1 MTTTRSERQAPWYG
15 AGYDMK
21 DDDGNTIITGT
32 KLATS
37 EVAQRAHLDWKAKL
51 VEPITVEHD
60 GKRLLVPG
68 RAAVVR
74 TDTSAVLGDVGRTF
88 SVFQHESMLEFGA
101 SLVDQ
106 AEAEWVM
113 AGPLR
118 GGKQAFAALRLPEE
132 VSIVGDPHSNHIVLL
147 NAHDGSAKFKAM
159 VWSLRHACGNQ
170 VAAAVHGA
178 LQQWGIRH
186 VGDLHDRVEEAR
198 EALTLTVSYVE
209 EFKSIAERLAVIDF
223 EVSEAED
230 LLKVVIPD
238 ATSPRGQV
246 AIDSQ
251 RAAVKENWLRS
262 ETIPEDWRKT
272 RWGFYNGLTEWA
284 EHKRTLRSDRR
295 GNSNERRFLSNVDQ
309 GPVAQLRE
317 RTFRSLAVR

>member
-1 MTTTRSERQAPWYG
+1 MTDTPTRQAPWYG
-15 AGYDMK
+15 AGYEMK
-21 DDDGNTIITGT
+21 DGDQVITGT
-32 KLATS
+32 KLATAD
-37 EVAQRAHLDWKAKL
+37 VAKRAHLDWTAKL
-51 VEPITVEHD
+51 VEPITVEHT
-60 GKRLLVPG
+60 GQTLVVPG

-74 TDTSAVLGDVGRTF
+74 EDTNAVLGDVGRTF

-118 GGKQAFAALRLPEE
+118 GGRQAFAALRLPEE
-132 VSIVGDPHSNHIVLL
+132 VTIVGDTHSNHIVLL
-147 NAHDGSAKFKAM
+147 NAHDGSAAFKAM
-159 VWSLRHACGNQ
+159 VWSLRHACSNQ
-170 VAAAVHGA
+170 VSAAVRGA
-178 LQQWGIRH
+178 KQQWSIRH
-186 VGDLHDRVEEAR
+186 VGTLDSRIEEAR
-198 EALTLTVSYVE
+198 EALTLTVNYIE
-209 EFKSIAERLAVIDF
+209 EFKTIAERLAVIDF

-238 ATSPRGQV
+238 ATSERGQV
-246 AIDSQ
+246 TIDSQ

-284 EHKRTLRSDRR
+284 EHVRTLRSDRR

-317 RTFRSLAVR
+317 RAFRSLAVR